1 MDGEFITGSF
11 ETLAPHWRKLQHNQR
26 GSHIFTT
33 PEWMETWWQHFGNGA
48 ELLLGAV
55 RCRGKI
61 IGIAPLLLRGGVASF
76 IGSPDVCDYLDFV
89 VEPGEEEDF
98 LVAVLGHLGSRGITG
113 LDLASLRTDSTVLT
127 SLAGMAEK
135 QGWQTTREQSGVTVE
150 LDLPATWEDYLEA
163 LTTKQRHEIR
173 RKERRL
179 SESGVVS
186 SRLSESAGQAD
197 LDIFLKLF
205 KESRQDKA
213 SFMTPAME
221 AFFRSMAATLAQ
233 QKLLK
238 LKIMELDSL
247 PVSAV
252 MCFDYQNNVYL
263 YNSGY
268 DPRYAWLSVGLLSK
282 ASCIE
287 ESIRMGRKKFDFLSG
302 AEVYKYRLG
311 GQELPLYR
319 CRMSLEAN
327 TRGLR

>member
-1 MDGEFITGSF
+1 M
-11 ETLAPHWRKLQHNQR
+11 LPAWLR
-26 GSHIFTT
+26 
-33 PEWMETWWQHFGNGA
+33 TWWQAFSPAA
-48 ELLLGAV
+48 ELHIISV
-55 RCRGKI
+55 RQEGEI
-61 IGIAPLLLRGGVASF
+61 IGVAPLMLKDGAAYI

-89 VEPGEEEDF
+89 TAPRKEEAF
-98 LVAVLGHLGSRGITG
+98 FNAVLDNLRDKGVER
-113 LDLASLRTDSTVLT
+113 LDLKPVRPDSTVFTHLT
-127 SLAGMAEK
+127 NIARARKYEVVCN
-135 QGWQTTREQSGVTVE
+135 QEEVTLE

-197 LDIFLKLF
+197 MDIFLRLF
-205 KESRQDKA
+205 SESRQDKA

-221 AFFRSMAATLAQ
+221 AFFRSMAATQAQ

-287 ESIRMGRKKFDFLSG
+287 ESIRLGRKKFDFLSG